1 MTEIKQTTIETV
13 VDNLMY
19 LQPLL
24 SKSFSKQMRTKT
36 NLNPGSLFIMG
47 VLSVHKTLSMSDIGR
62 KLSMPKPHVTV
73 LIDKLIEEE
82 MVERIA
88 DLSDRRIVNIHI
100 TEKGITQFQNIK
112 QEISEE
118 MRQQLQQL
126 TKEQLT
132 TLVTATQQV
141 RELLIISFGKP
152 SGCPNT
158 KNQAS

>member
-1 MTEIKQTTIETV
+1 MTDINQTTIETV

-19 LQPLL
+19 LYPLI
-24 SKSFSKQMRTKT
+24 SKSFSKQMRSKT

-47 VLSVHKTLSMSDIGR
+47 VLSVHKTLSMSEIGR

-73 LIDKLIEEE
+73 LIDKLIEEK

-88 DLSDRRIVNIHI
+88 DLTDRRIIHIRI
-100 TEKGITQFQNIK
+100 TEKGIQQFQTIK

-118 MRQQLQQL
+118 MRHQLEQL
-126 TKEQLT
+126 TEEQLT
-132 TLVTATQQV
+132 TFAKATQQV

-152 SGCPNT
+152 SGCVDT
-158 KNQAS
+158 KSQA

>member
-88 DLSDRRIVNIHI
+88 DLTDRRIVNIHI
-100 TEKGITQFQNIK
+100 TEKGITQFQTIK

-152 SGCPNT
+152 SGCPDT
-158 KNQAS
+158 KNQVF

>member
-19 LQPLL
+19 LHPLI
-24 SKSFSKQMRTKT
+24 SKSFSKQMRAKT

-47 VLSVHKTLSMSDIGR
+47 VLSVYKTLSMSDIGR

-73 LIDKLIEEE
+73 LIDKLIEEK

-88 DLSDRRIVNIHI
+88 DLTDRRIINIHI
-100 TEKGITQFQNIK
+100 TEKGITQFQTIK

-132 TLVTATQQV
+132 TLATATQQV

-152 SGCPNT
+152 SGCPDT
-158 KNQAS
+158 KNQTS

>member
-1 MTEIKQTTIETV
+1 MTEINQTTIEKV

-24 SKSFSKQMRTKT
+24 SKSFSKQMRAKT

-47 VLSVHKTLSMSDIGR
+47 ILSVYKTLSMSEIGR
-62 KLSMPKPHVTV
+62 KLTMPKPHVTV

-88 DLSDRRIVNIHI
+88 DQSDRRIINIHI
-100 TEKGITQFQNIK
+100 TEKGFTQFQNIK

-118 MRQQLQQL
+118 MRHQLNQL
-126 TKEQLT
+126 SSEQIT

-141 RELLIISFGKP
+141 RDLLVISFGKP
-152 SGCPNT
+152 SGCPDS
-158 KNQAS
+158 KGQAS

>member
-1 MTEIKQTTIETV
+1 MAETNQTIIETV

-19 LQPLL
+19 LQPLI

-47 VLSVHKTLSMSDIGR
+47 VLSVYNTLSMSDIGR

-88 DLSDRRIVNIHI
+88 DPTDRRIVNIRI
-100 TEKGITQFQNIK
+100 TEQGYAQFQIIK
-112 QEISEE
+112 QEISED

-126 TKEQLT
+126 SAEQLSA
-132 TLVTATQQV
+132 LANATQQV
-141 RELLIISFGKP
+141 RDILLITFRNP
-152 SGCPNT
+152 SGCPEGKKQT
-158 KNQAS
+158 S